1 MSQRTPPNPQHKR
14 KKKMLDSN
22 MLDIIRGI
30 AQAAANVKAMKGSSY
45 KGRTLEQDIP
55 LRKNEEISISDRRVQ
70 DGFYVK
76 FGDNLLTVGYQ
87 SDIQLRELYES
98 GKFEDEMENVMKEIV
113 SFLKKEYKSVTGN
126 SLSLSPEG
134 EIDVLVQST
143 SNVRSFVNVSKQ
155 YKIGGVESSAEEERT
170 IDEKFKKFLDQ
181 GGWTGASDN
190 GND

>member
-1 MSQRTPPNPQHKR
+1 
-14 KKKMLDSN
+14 MLDSN

>member
-1 MSQRTPPNPQHKR
+1 
-14 KKKMLDSN
+14 
-22 MLDIIRGI
+22 
-30 AQAAANVKAMKGSSY
+30 
-45 KGRTLEQDIP
+45 
-55 LRKNEEISISDRRVQ
+55 
-70 DGFYVK
+70 
-76 FGDNLLTVGYQ
+76 
-87 SDIQLRELYES
+87 
-98 GKFEDEMENVMKEIV
+98 MENVMKEIV